1 MTNYLVTAWL
11 YFKMAVRFV
20 WTVIGPATIVMTVA
34 FVAVAIAAFTP
45 APQLAAALPLSVC
58 VAWLVAAKMWA
69 RLRYRE
75 PGLALR
81 AAVPYSQGWDFLV
94 GVAFGV
100 AALRVLTPSVSSLAT
115 DAWNSVRASFPFLA
129 EVSFSMILLTVSMVA
144 SAAVLVACVVLGIRA
159 GRLAVED
166 SEARLVEHEVFLE
179 NLANVFDVDPSVL
192 MEATETG
199 ELTYKTEGDEDGVRV
214 SVPQK
219 LRKKLQDEN
228 WLNSQLVLFMPEYE
242 VEAGDAS
249 TVLGTLVLT
258 KVSDETDV
266 KRLNIE
272 QTLGLTNKRFK
283 VVEGNVQRGRADIS
297 SFSLED

>member
-1 MTNYLVTAWL
+1 MTNYLVSAWL
-11 YFKMAVRFV
+11 YFKIAVRFV
-20 WTVIGPATIVMTVA
+20 WTVIGPATILMTMA

-81 AAVPYSQGWDFLV
+81 TAVPYSQGWDFLV
-94 GVAFGV
+94 GVAFSV

-115 DAWNSVRASFPFLA
+115 DAWNSVRESFPFLA
-129 EVSFSMILLTVSMVA
+129 EVSFSMILLTVAMVA

-192 MEATETG
+192 MEATETK
-199 ELTYKTEGDEDGVRV
+199 ELTYKTVGEDGVRV

-242 VEAGDAS
+242 VETGDAS

-272 QTLGLTNKRFK
+272 QTLGLTNKRFE
-283 VVEGNVQRGRADIS
+283 VVEGNVQRGRADVS